1 MILPYRFISLD
12 LETTG
17 LSPETDTIIEIA
29 AIAFRIEKNEDGTL
43 DSIDLIE
50 KTMLIDPDRPLLEEV
65 TMITGITESMLARK
79 PKWDEVRERVR
90 VFFEEENTIIVGHNV
105 LFDTAMLK
113 THGIDITHLPT
124 LDTFE
129 LSEMLSQDQASLNLG
144 FLSDAY
150 GLSSDG
156 IEHRALG
163 DTRLAMK
170 LFMKYLRDIESLP
183 LRKQSILWLM
193 AEKEETPSI
202 QVLCDILSIWREK
215 EGYIL
220 AHVRK
225 EEEKEN
231 IRNHDLKGKT
241 PWVHILR
248 SIWADPTEEHIFL
261 RDILE
266 QHPTVTI
273 LTMEKKTAEYL
284 YKLVQSW
291 GISVIQAREVWAW
304 ISFEELAWRLQE
316 KTWERKLTI
325 MMGKLLFWL
334 EGTTTG
340 LLEEL
345 KFYSKEHE
353 LLPWFRMQGGETNVF
368 YNEYQTYIKT
378 CRCILSDVHTFESHP
393 IDTLVIKDIPIL
405 EEKIRRKRSIRIDI
419 ELIISY
425 LEEMSE
431 SDATTQLIDAIR
443 LIEWIYHG
451 IPERPQWE
459 QLFPPGEHGETY
471 FISQELLW
479 HRGYRWLSQ
488 ATLKLNWIFSEW
500 KKVRI
505 CNNRHDLM
513 ITQYIDTSLEQLLE
527 YHRFQ
532 EKNKNTILSI
542 QKWKTVIHIIER
554 DICDGI
560 ERDILSTARNIYS
573 YGYGVWWPIIQNFL
587 KTESW
592 ISCDNTVKQH
602 SYERE
607 LIFQGDISHI
617 DGWSIILTT
626 SLRHIRELGIIAKKT
641 GKKILMQ
648 GISWGKWKMISIFEK
663 DPENTIIVGLID
675 TWRDEYH
682 LWSMIQHVV
691 IAKVPFDPPTDPY
704 YLSRTVGMK
713 NNFAL
718 YSEPMVIIRMN
729 TLIGRI
735 RSGGFIGKIL
745 CSDDRIL
752 ISEWGKSIIQ
762 ELL

>member
-29 AIAFRIEKNEDGTL
+29 AIAFRIEKSEDGTL

-50 KTMLIDPDRPLLEEV
+50 KTMLIDPSRPLLEEV
-65 TMITGITESMLARK
+65 TMITGITESMLEGK

-90 VFFEEENTIIVGHNV
+90 AFFEEENTVIVGHNV

-113 THGIDITHLPT
+113 SHGIDITHLPA

-150 GLSSDG
+150 QLSSDG

-170 LFMKYLRDIESLP
+170 LFMKYLRDIQSLST
-183 LRKQSILWLM
+183 RKQSLFWLM
-193 AEKEETPSI
+193 AVKEEAPSI
-202 QVLCDILSIWREK
+202 QVLCDIISIAREK
-215 EGYIL
+215 EGYVL
-220 AHVRK
+220 DYGK
-225 EEEKEN
+225 EEEEREN
-231 IRNHDLKGKT
+231 IRDQDLKSKN
-241 PWVHILR
+241 PWVHTLR
-248 SIWADPTEEHIFL
+248 SIWADPTEEHAFL
-261 RDILE
+261 RDIFE
-266 QHPTVTI
+266 KHPSVMI
-273 LTMEKKTAEYL
+273 LTMEKKTSEYL
-284 YKLVQSW
+284 YQLIESW
-291 GISVIQAREVWAW
+291 NISVIQAREAWAW
-304 ISFEELAWRLQE
+304 ISYEELASRLEE

-325 MMGKLLFWL
+325 LMGKLLFWL
-334 EGTTTG
+334 DDTTTG

-345 KFYSKEHE
+345 KFYGKEYE
-353 LLPWFRMQGGETNVF
+353 LLPWFRMQTGERNMF
-368 YNEYQTYIKT
+368 YNEYQKYIET

-393 IDTLVIKDIPIL
+393 IDTLVIKDVPLL
-405 EEKIRRKRSIRIDI
+405 EEKIRRKGSIRIDI
-419 ELIISY
+419 ELIVSY
-425 LEEMSE
+425 LEQMSE
-431 SDATTQLIDAIR
+431 SDETSQLIDAIR

-451 IPERPQWE
+451 IPERPQWDHP
-459 QLFPPGEHGETY
+459 FPPGE
-471 FISQELLW
+471 

-488 ATLKLNWIFSEW
+488 ANIKLWSIFSEW

-505 CNNRHDLM
+505 CTNRHDLIM
-513 ITQYIDTSLEQLLE
+513 TQYIDTSLEQLLE
-527 YHRFQ
+527 YHIFQ
-532 EKNKNTILSI
+532 EKNTNTILGI
-542 QKWKTVIHIIER
+542 QKWKTVIHMIER
-554 DICDGI
+554 DVCNGI
-560 ERDILSTARNIYS
+560 DRDILSTARNVYS
-573 YGYGVWWPIIQNFL
+573 YGYGVWWNIIQNFL

-592 ISCDNTVKQH
+592 ISCENTVRQH

-607 LIFQGDISHI
+607 LIFQRDMTHI
-617 DGWSIILTT
+617 DGWTIILTT
-626 SLRHIRELGIIAKKT
+626 SLRHIREIGMIAKKT

-648 GISWGKWKMISIFEK
+648 GISWGKWKMISLFGK
-663 DPENTIIVGLID
+663 DPENIIIVGLID

-682 LWSMIQHVV
+682 LWSMVKHVV

-735 RSGGFIGKIL
+735 RSGGFTGKIL